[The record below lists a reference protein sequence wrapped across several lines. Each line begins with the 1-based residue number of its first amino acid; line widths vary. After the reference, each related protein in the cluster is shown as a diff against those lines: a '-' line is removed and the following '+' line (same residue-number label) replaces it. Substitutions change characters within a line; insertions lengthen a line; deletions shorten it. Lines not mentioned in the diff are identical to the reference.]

1 MRQVDMQSTARAP
14 AVAWVLPQTC
24 QVPIGGEVALSRFAD
39 LLIREPRSKV

>member
-1 MRQVDMQSTARAP
+1 MRQDDMVVNGLSTGCCL
-14 AVAWVLPQTC
+14 VLPQTC